1 MERHSVSSS
10 VHAFVFLPRRR
21 TVPGPTEGRAGSGG
35 STFPL
40 FLALF
45 ACRGWA
51 SVSPSGCPVSRG
63 ACALGPASLE
73 KGTRPSGCRRTHR
86 GANTT
91 PARGQQW
98 DPRQHSGAVS
108 ARRSGPGGAAEGRS
122 RCPRSLLIATEGRA
136 RAAWAATSEPSAS
149 RSVGDGSV
157 VGSSRAT
164 FCV

>member
-21 TVPGPTEGRAGSGG
+21 TVSGPTEGRAGSGG

-51 SVSPSGCPVSRG
+51 SVSPSGRLASRG

-73 KGTRPSGCRRTHR
+73 KGTRPSGCRRTHC
-86 GANTT
+86 GANVT

-98 DPRQHSGAVS
+98 DPRQHGDAE
-108 ARRSGPGGAAEGRS
+108 APGGRGQEERLRAGAGALGRY
-122 RCPRSLLIATEGRA
+122 
-136 RAAWAATSEPSAS
+136 
-149 RSVGDGSV
+149 
-157 VGSSRAT
+157 
-164 FCV
+164 